1 MRDAGMALSKLVLA
15 GILSPNDGRKRMG
28 LPPIE
33 GEQFDIPSV
42 SMPGG
47 MSAMQGD
54 NATENIDGGEDIA

>member
-1 MRDAGMALSKLVLA
+1 
-15 GILSPNDGRKRMG
+15 MG

-47 MSAMQGD
+47 MSAVQGD
-54 NATENIDGGEDIA
+54 NAAGNIDGGEDIA

>member
-33 GEQFDIPSV
+33 GEQFEIPSV

-47 MSAMQGD
+47 MSATQGD
-54 NATENIDGGEDIA
+54 NAAGNIDGGEDIA